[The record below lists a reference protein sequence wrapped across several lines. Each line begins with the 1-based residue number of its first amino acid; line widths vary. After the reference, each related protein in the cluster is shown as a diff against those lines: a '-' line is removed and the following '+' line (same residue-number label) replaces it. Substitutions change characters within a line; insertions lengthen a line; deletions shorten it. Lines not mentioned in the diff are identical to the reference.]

1 VPIQEDVRLIE
12 AHLGEELGPRQAE
25 HFLHRNLV
33 SSAYLFWHDG
43 KEFGEYILES
53 AKIRRSLG

>member
-1 VPIQEDVRLIE
+1 
-12 AHLGEELGPRQAE
+12 LGPRQAE

-33 SSAYLFWHDG
+33 SSAYLLWRDG

-53 AKIRRSLG
+53 AKVRRSLE